1 MDFILNFD
9 NTRFLFKEL
18 LSLMR
23 QSGDMKK
30 FSAYYK
36 NKFSEVIPTSSELI
50 KTTQF
55 KCFCIHLKI
64 QATKSPFLS

>member
-1 MDFILNFD
+1 
-9 NTRFLFKEL
+9 
-18 LSLMR
+18 MR

-36 NKFSEVIPTSSELI
+36 NKFQEVIPTSSELI

-55 KCFCIHLKI
+55 KCFCGYLKI
-64 QATKSPFLS
+64 QATKNLFSSKKSQKLASANSLYLNN